1 MMKRDKSFL
10 KVARYK
16 SITSMKKGKQINW
29 FIIISLGGH
38 KHLRE
43 IFRKRKM
50 QDKRIIIST
59 HVHVD
64 GISNDRGKSGV
75 AAGSGVEHY
84 VVVVSDWK
92 PLTIVTERSILD
104 VAACLQSVTG
114 YLRVALVFMWH
125 SALRKRFN
133 CYFLG
138 LFLLVLTKFSFW
150 RGEWALGYHY
160 LKFRHFLNIF
170 LFTKILS
177 FKSYG
182 NSWGNSYIPSS

>member
-1 MMKRDKSFL
+1 
-10 KVARYK
+10 
-16 SITSMKKGKQINW
+16 
-29 FIIISLGGH
+29 
-38 KHLRE
+38 
-43 IFRKRKM
+43 M

-75 AAGSGVEHY
+75 AETSGVEHY

-114 YLRVALVFMWH
+114 YLRVALVFVWH

-150 RGEWALGYHY
+150 LGGMG
-160 LKFRHFLNIF
+160 
-170 LFTKILS
+170 TGLS
-177 FKSYG
+177 LYEV
-182 NSWGNSYIPSS
+182 